1 MFSRKIKQSLAVGI
15 AAIAVGLG
23 AFGAVSAT
31 SGNSAHHVFA
41 GGIFSPPGLGA
52 AASSGPSTR

>member
-41 GGIFSPPGLGA
+41 GSTFSPPGLGA

>member
-23 AFGAVSAT
+23 AFGALSAT
-31 SGNSAHHVFA
+31 SGNSAHHVFVGSA
-41 GGIFSPPGLGA
+41 FSPPGLGA
-52 AASSGPSTR
+52 AASNGPSTR